1 MRFLPILTFL
11 LTLSFAVF
19 AAEGASAQ
27 TKVTART
34 GAQKG
39 YTRLVVEWPSN
50 TPYTLS
56 KEGNRVLVRFAK
68 AGTLD
73 LSGVT
78 EGDKNV
84 RGVKVTSGATE
95 PLQIAVT
102 IPDGSRF
109 RDFIVADKFMLDV
122 YDSEKPEAAKPEIP
136 AVTEKKETPVKE
148 SVKAAPVPAVEA
160 VPEKKAAEPPKKET
174 PPPETPKEEPK
185 AVVTTK
191 ELPPAAPLPEVVAEK
206 PQPQKPS
213 FAPHVIT
220 LTSLTSVGLS
230 AYERGGWLWMV
241 TDDASGDVAPEI
253 SGPQKETFPKLQRFD
268 VPGGAGYRLK
278 IPAGMKAYAEGGGL
292 GWRIVLGAKGNED
305 KGVEGEA
312 GADANLIWP
321 MRNMRKALTF
331 TDPFVG
337 DKVTTVTSSDAKQY
351 AGAIQSYV
359 NLDTLP
365 GIVGLTFA
373 AKTDGL
379 TTKVNMAGVIV
390 GAPSGL
396 TLSDARDSRAQ
407 KIRQE
412 VETPKAEPEKPKA
425 EEQKPE
431 EKKEPAADHGAPPA
445 KDGEQGHDAHAD
457 PAAPPAEEPDM
468 TAEEIAQA
476 AGEKPAGNNIYNF
489 PRWEMGGVAALNE
502 NQHSMML
509 EIAQKT
515 GDDRI
520 GDLITMAKMLLANN
534 RGAEALG
541 ILRMVVQQAPA
552 LVDNKEFQSLRAA
565 ALATSGKYDEAI
577 EDFSRESL
585 NNYDDIKYW
594 RAYTLSGLEDWQ
606 QAGAIMP
613 SDMAPIMAYPK
624 SIRTPMLLAFAEIAL
639 RNGKAAQ
646 AQGILKLMETDL
658 PTMRLP
664 YAASWN
670 YLAGEAQRQ
679 GGNPKAAENFWTPL
693 VKNGKDDLFRAKAG
707 LSLTKLQLDQ
717 KQIKPEEALDRLEGL
732 RYAWRGDELETLIN
746 YRLGQ
751 VYVENKDY
759 IKGLTVLR
767 QAFPLS
773 PGTKLNKDL
782 RDYTVNTFKDIFVN
796 NRITAM
802 SPIDGISLYEEFKTL
817 IPPGSEGDGYV
828 EKLAERLVDADLLGR
843 AASLLEGLV
852 NNRLQ
857 GDKKAGVAIRLLDG
871 NPDGALRSLD
881 VAQATLD
888 AIAAGGTTTPP
899 PATTGTAPAATQTP
913 APQKEKLDPEKQRQI
928 HLLRAR
934 ALSLKKQP
942 DQALV
947 ILDKMPEDADVNRLR
962 ADIAWSSG
970 KWTEAAIALNDLIV
984 TEDISARR
992 PLTDYQRD
1000 LLFNRSIALNLAGDR
1015 VALANLR
1022 ERYNSQMK
1030 ETSKGQMFEIVT
1042 RPRRPGMIGSREA
1055 IESMMSEIDMFK
1067 GFLDGYSKM
1076 NEPPP
1081 ANTEAEKA
1089 APTATPLEGAQTPPP
1104 AEGQEQGAA
1113 QTQAPAE
1120 NAPAAATTAQ

>member
-1 MRFLPILTFL
+1 
-11 LTLSFAVF
+11 A
-19 AAEGASAQ
+19 
-27 TKVTART
+27 
-34 GAQKG
+34 
-39 YTRLVVEWPSN
+39 
-50 TPYTLS
+50 
-56 KEGNRVLVRFAK
+56 
-68 AGTLD
+68 
-73 LSGVT
+73 
-78 EGDKNV
+78 
-84 RGVKVTSGATE
+84 
-95 PLQIAVT
+95 
-102 IPDGSRF
+102 
-109 RDFIVADKFMLDV
+109 
-122 YDSEKPEAAKPEIP
+122 
-136 AVTEKKETPVKE
+136 KKETP
-148 SVKAAPVPAVEA
+148 AQ
-160 VPEKKAAEPPKKET
+160 EP
-174 PPPETPKEEPK
+174 PKEEPK
-185 AVVTTK
+185 AVLKTQ
-191 ELPPAAPLPEVVAEK
+191 ELPPAAPLPEPAPEK
-206 PQPQKPS
+206 PVEQKPS
-213 FAPHVIT
+213 FAPHVVT
-220 LTSLTSVGLS
+220 LTSLTSIGLA
-230 AYERGGWLWMV
+230 AYERGGWLWMI
-241 TDDASGDVAPEI
+241 TDDTSGDIAPEI
-253 SGPQKETFPKLQRFD
+253 SGPQKDKFPKIERFD
-268 VPGGAGYRLK
+268 VPNGTGYRLK
-278 IPAGMKAYAEGGGL
+278 IPQGMKPYAEGGGL
-292 GWRIVLGAKGNED
+292 GWRIVLGPKGND
-305 KGVEGEA
+305 DNGVEAEA
-312 GADANLIWP
+312 GKDSTLGWP
-321 MRNMRKALTF
+321 MRNMRKAITF

-337 DKVTTVTSSDAKQY
+337 DKLTAVTSSDATQY
-351 AGAIQSYV
+351 AGAVQSFV

-365 GIVGLTFA
+365 AVTGLTFA
-373 AKTDGL
+373 AKSDGL
-379 TTKVNMAGVIV
+379 TTKVSTAGVSV

-396 TLSDARDSRAQ
+396 SLSDARDSRAQ
-407 KIRQE
+407 KIRNE
-412 VETPKAEPEKPKA
+412 VEAPKPAAEQPAA
-425 EEQKPE
+425 EQSKPE
-431 EKKEPAADHGAPPA
+431 EKKEPPA
-445 KDGEQGHDAHAD
+445 GHAEQKTPSAHDGEAHDAQTDATGGHS
-457 PAAPPAEEPDM
+457 AAPAEEPEM

-489 PRWEMGGVAALNE
+489 PRWEMGGISALNE

-509 EIAQKT
+509 EIAQKS
-515 GDDRI
+515 GDDRV
-520 GDLITMAKMLLANN
+520 GDLITMAKMLIANN

-552 LVDNKEFQSLRAA
+552 LVENKEFQSLRAA
-565 ALATSGKYDEAI
+565 ALASSGKYDEAI

-594 RAYTLSGLEDWQ
+594 KAFTLAGLEDWQ
-606 QAGAIMP
+606 QAAGALP
-613 SDMAPIMAYPK
+613 SDITPVLSYPK
-624 SIRTPMLLAFAEIAL
+624 GIRTPMLLAFAEIAL
-639 RNGKAAQ
+639 RNGKASQ
-646 AQGILKLMETDL
+646 AQGILKMMEADL
-658 PTMRLP
+658 PVMRLP

-717 KQIKPEEALDRLEGL
+717 KQIKPEQALDRLEGL

-796 NRITAM
+796 DRIASM
-802 SPIDGISLYEEFKTL
+802 SPLDSISLYEEFKTL

-857 GDKKAGVAIRLLDG
+857 GDKKAGVAIRLAAIRLLDG

-888 AIAAGGTTTPP
+888 AIAAGGGTPP
-899 PATTGTAPAATQTP
+899 SQTAAAPATAAAQTSTP
-913 APQKEKLDPEKQRQI
+913 KKEKLDPEKQRQI

-942 DQALV
+942 DQALA
-947 ILDKMPEDADVNRLR
+947 ILDSMAEDADVNRLR

-1076 NEPPP
+1076 NQPPP
-1081 ANTEAEKA
+1081 ANAEPEKA

-1113 QTQAPAE
+1113 QTPAPAE
-1120 NAPAAATTAQ
+1120 NPSPAATTAQ